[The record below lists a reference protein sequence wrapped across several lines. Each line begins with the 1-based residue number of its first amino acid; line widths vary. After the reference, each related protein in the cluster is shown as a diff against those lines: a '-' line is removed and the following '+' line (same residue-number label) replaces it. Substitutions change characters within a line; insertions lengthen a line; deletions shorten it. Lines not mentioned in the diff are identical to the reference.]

1 MTTGCWY
8 DGVMSVAA
16 AAAVLLLLAGL
27 CAANDCFPAFYI
39 CARACA
45 CVCMCVRER
54 AGREAGVRTCLCRQA
69 LSSSRLLGPMLS

>member
-45 CVCMCVRER
+45 CVCMCV
-54 AGREAGVRTCLCRQA
+54 
-69 LSSSRLLGPMLS
+69 